1 MSRLP
6 EPTGARIDRPH
17 YVIVGSPT
25 VRNPRL
31 SYRALGL
38 LTYLLDQKEGWVVRS
53 EQLCQGE
60 GREGRAAVRTA
71 LRELATEGHYR
82 LERRH
87 LLNGKM
93 AMGTAISEAPKQQWV
108 KDNDLFG
115 SKRDPAVPVVQQ
127 PDGTFLVQ
135 YPDGTFGPDGFESGL
150 AEGRPVV
157 PEEEPEAEG
166 QSAPKEGA
174 SAAPPKSARTRRNA
188 VQKAAAD
195 QAKSDAAEQKAAEK
209 KGLDAAAEE
218 VASWWWGDAQG
229 NFGPYVGKTNGYVAM
244 RGMVRRALVKGY
256 TQRNC
261 ADALRHAR
269 QYLPSAQQWQNALG
283 VATGNIVPAQR
294 SGRIAYSDEATWGH
308 RGEGSPVPGSPEAPH
323 PTPADDSD
331 DATFG
336 VRARP

>member
-1 MSRLP
+1 MSRLS
-6 EPTGARIDRPH
+6 ESTGARIDRPH

-38 LTYLLDQKEGWVVRS
+38 LTYLLDQKDGWVVRS

-71 LRELATEGHYR
+71 LRELAAEGHYR
-82 LERRH
+82 LERRQ
-87 LLNGKM
+87 LLSGKM
-93 AMGTAISEAPKQQWV
+93 AMGTAISEVSKERWV
-108 KDNDLFG
+108 KDNELFG
-115 SKRDPAVPVVQQ
+115 SKKDRAVPVVQQ

-135 YPDGTFGPDGFESGL
+135 YPDGTLGPDGFESDA
-150 AEGRPVV
+150 AEEPPVV
-157 PEEEPEAEG
+157 PEQEPEAEEKP
-166 QSAPKEGA
+166 ALKEKA
-174 SAAPPKSARTRRNA
+174 QAAPPKPARVRRTA
-188 VQKAAAD
+188 AQKAAD
-195 QAKSDAAEQKAAEK
+195 GRAKSDAAEQKTAEEK
-209 KGLDAAAEE
+209 ALDAAAEE
-218 VASWWWGDAQG
+218 VASWWWGDAQE

-244 RGMVRRALVKGY
+244 RSMVRRALVKGY

-294 SGRIAYSDEATWGH
+294 NGRIAYSDEATWGH
-308 RGEGSPVPGSPEAPH
+308 RSDNSAVPGSSEAPH
-323 PTPADDSD
+323 PTTGDGSD